1 MGHTTPNNL
10 KISIRMYDLIKV
22 AMSVRFPGLPGA
34 SVTCVRVI
42 HPNSDNFLK

>member
-22 AMSVRFPGLPGA
+22 AMSVRFPVYPVLPLRA
-34 SVTCVRVI
+34 VA
-42 HPNSDNFLK
+42 